1 VGEDEAHQLWHH
13 LFHRPATFCFNSS
26 PLLWLIQSEVQK
38 IKAKISSSSFFLCDS
53 LRHAHPIKG
62 EEKLK
67 NMADSKKVCRQKSTR
82 FRAPPVV
89 SSECVVVAALR
100 HWLLADDVMAHR
112 RRRRSSRWRFK
123 KARDEHG
130 LRETD
135 GIACAAGK
143 VGVDLLQ
150 LHGHRA
156 LLLLHRLAA
165 SACGRR
171 VCAHI

>member
-1 VGEDEAHQLWHH
+1 V
-13 LFHRPATFCFNSS
+13 NV
-26 PLLWLIQSEVQK
+26 LLL
-38 IKAKISSSSFFLCDS
+38 
-53 LRHAHPIKG
+53 LRY
-62 EEKLK
+62 E
-67 NMADSKKVCRQKSTR
+67 
-82 FRAPPVV
+82 
-89 SSECVVVAALR
+89 
-100 HWLLADDVMAHR
+100 LADDVMAHR
-112 RRRRSSRWRFK
+112 RRTRSSRWRFK

-165 SACGRR
+165 ACGRR